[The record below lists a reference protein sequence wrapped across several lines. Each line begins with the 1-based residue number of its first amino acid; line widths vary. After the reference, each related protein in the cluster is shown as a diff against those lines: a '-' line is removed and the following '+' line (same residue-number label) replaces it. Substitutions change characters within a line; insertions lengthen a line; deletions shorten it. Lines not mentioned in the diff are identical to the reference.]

1 MDNKQSLG
9 ATSGMGGPGAT
20 LSTLANYPKA
30 KINKLI
36 QESRPLIGGARKCKQ
51 IWQAI
56 RKADFR
62 KEGILNETNIRLV
75 FDSCRVQVSLAFNPP
90 FLTHHL
96 FRSTMF

>member
-1 MDNKQSLG
+1 MNSANATYQAGDLKQSLG
-9 ATSGMGGPGAT
+9 NTSGAIGGPGAT

-75 FDSCRVQVSLAFNPP
+75 FDTCRV
-90 FLTHHL
+90 
-96 FRSTMF
+96 